1 MEITKAVILGLI
13 QGLTEFL
20 PVSSSGHLV
29 LGQHLMGLREPE
41 LLFDVLMHI
50 ATLTAIVIVLRREI
64 LSLVSELFHLPKHLK
79 NRDALTAAWRDRPSF
94 RLLALIVM
102 GSVPTGLIGIG
113 LKDVFEALFGSPL
126 AVGAALLA
134 TGAVLFLTRLAPAR
148 GRTVEKF
155 KIFDALLVGL
165 AQGLAIT
172 PGLSRSG
179 LTIST
184 GLFLGLDRETAARYS
199 FLLFIPAALG
209 ALGLELIA
217 AKPGSFSPVQIAA
230 GFAAALISGLAALV
244 FLLRIVRRGRL
255 HYFAYYCWALGLIT
269 LVLTAGNR

>member
-1 MEITKAVILGLI
+1 MNTTKAIILGLI

-41 LLFDVLMHI
+41 LLFDVLMHL

-64 LSLVSELFHLPKHLK
+64 LALLVQIFRLPRHLK
-79 NRDALTAAWRDRPSF
+79 NRDSLTAAWRDQPSF
-94 RLLALIVM
+94 RLLALIVI

-113 LKDVFEALFGSPL
+113 LKDVFESLFGSPL
-126 AVGAALLA
+126 AVGWALLA
-134 TGAVLFLTRLAPAR
+134 TGVVLFLTRLAPPR
-148 GRTVEKF
+148 GRTVENF
-155 KIFDALLVGL
+155 KIVDALIVGL

-199 FLLFIPAALG
+199 FLLFIPAVIG
-209 ALGLELIA
+209 ALGLELVA
-217 AKPGSFSPVQIAA
+217 AEPGSFSPVHMAA
-230 GFAAALISGLAALV
+230 GFIAALISGLAALV

-269 LVLTAGNR
+269 LVLTAGVK